1 MNIRNDRFLYQ
12 YLFIRKGVKL
22 IDEEI
27 MKNQQKKKK
36 MTIINER
43 ILHAFTKMLL
53 SLFLFPISANFRK
66 DKHIFS

>member
-1 MNIRNDRFLYQ
+1 MIHEGNRIKIYFNMNIRNDRFLYQ

-36 MTIINER
+36 
-43 ILHAFTKMLL
+43 
-53 SLFLFPISANFRK
+53 
-66 DKHIFS
+66 